1 MCSSVK
7 CTVGCVVWFQDG
19 LLIENMHDVPYVC
32 DSGPE
37 VCAVM
42 TVVCSAVKKLCPA
55 LPVGVQVLAA
65 NNQTA
70 LAIALASGQQH
81 IITNN
86 NNDDDDDNDMG

>member
-1 MCSSVK
+1 MK
-7 CTVGCVVWFQDG
+7 CTLGCDVCILLQCVCVCFQDG

-42 TVVCSAVKKLCPA
+42 TAVCSAVKKLRPA

-70 LAIALASGQQH
+70 LAIALASGH
-81 IITNN
+81 
-86 NNDDDDDNDMG
+86 